1 MNDMWNSSV
10 SSRDCIS
17 ADSVN
22 AEVDKSL
29 AEKRREL
36 RQIMREIQRDI
47 LSRAEVIVGTVV
59 GVGDYE
65 LLSRGKSDQIW
76 QPLN

>member
-1 MNDMWNSSV
+1 M
-10 SSRDCIS
+10 
-17 ADSVN
+17 N

-36 RQIMREIQRDI
+36 RQMMREIQRDV
-47 LSRAEVIVGTVV
+47 LARAEVIVGTVV

-65 LLSRGKSDQIW
+65 LLSRGKW
-76 QPLN
+76 G

>member
-1 MNDMWNSSV
+1 M
-10 SSRDCIS
+10 
-17 ADSVN
+17 N

-29 AEKRREL
+29 GEKRREL
-36 RQIMREIQRDI
+36 RQMMREIQRDI

-65 LLSRGKSDQIW
+65 LLSRGKTKNSTVI
-76 QPLN
+76 PC